1 MHPSG
6 GQKLCPE
13 CRECRTHQGLSS
25 IVLTCRPL
33 PWGMRLRAPALVAV
47 SVMEV
52 AALAWLAAGGEA
64 RTVALEDATRFEG
77 QGDVR
82 LAGLVADVR
91 PAGSDGGSTR
101 LRLQAGPHT
110 LDLWVDGPVHVAL
123 GSWVEAQGRIAR
135 IGGTPALVVADAAD
149 LRVATPPGPL
159 RPAWRDLAAD
169 PGAWAGLPLRLEGNV
184 QRGSLHDG
192 DGHRIR
198 LGDGAWP
205 AEGPVVA
212 VGAIAADASCL
223 CHVLHATEVRPA
235 AWTP

>member
-1 MHPSG
+1 
-6 GQKLCPE
+6 
-13 CRECRTHQGLSS
+13 
-25 IVLTCRPL
+25 
-33 PWGMRLRAPALVAV
+33 MRLRAPLLLGA
-47 SVMEV
+47 SVGEV
-52 AALAWLAAGGEA
+52 LLLAWLAAGGEA
-64 RTVALEDATRFEG
+64 PTIALHEAARFEG

-91 PAGSDGGSTR
+91 PSGADGASTR

-110 LDLWVDGPVHVAL
+110 LDAWVDGTLHAGL
-123 GSWVEAQGRIAR
+123 GSWVEAQGRISR
-135 IGGTPALVVADAAD
+135 IGGVATLVVRNPADIQ
-149 LRVATPPGPL
+149 VAVPPGPL

-169 PGAWAGLPLRLEGNV
+169 PDAWAGLPVRLEGTV

-198 LGDGAWP
+198 LGEGEWP

-212 VGAIAADASCL
+212 IGAIASDAGCL
-223 CHVLHATEVRPA
+223 CHVLHASEVRPA